1 MEIVIVPCNYVHDDF
16 EYESAEDIPDECVE
30 DLQAQKDY
38 LGAIDFIVYTSN
50 DEF

>member
-1 MEIVIVPCNYVHDDF
+1 MEIVVVPCNYVHDDF
-16 EYESAEDIPDECVE
+16 GYESEISDECIE